1 MFREVL
7 SVRFE
12 WYLQTHVHSFSNH
25 LNHQQKPTDT
35 YGRQH
40 PLINILLTKVIKQ
53 IVSRNGNQHVYQI
66 NIAYRRVY
74 PINNKQDTHCF
85 LRKRAGNSL
94 PTDARK
100 SNRFISCVMT
110 NCLSTIG
117 DVTVNNSRRKNR

>member
-1 MFREVL
+1 MSVL
-7 SVRFE
+7 SGTYKLMSVVS
-12 WYLQTHVHSFSNH
+12 QII

-40 PLINILLTKVIKQ
+40 PLINILLAEVIKQ

-100 SNRFISCVMT
+100 SKPLHIMRHDQLSEHNR
-110 NCLSTIG
+110 
-117 DVTVNNSRRKNR
+117 